1 MNYWGIKG
9 KVLFLALAPAALIAV
24 VLATHFVNS
33 RIMDLE
39 QSLRDRGLAIA
50 RQLAPASEY
59 GVISGNREILQR
71 LTSAA
76 QKEADV
82 NWVAVTDI
90 NNSILAQSGKPGQLP
105 QLLST
110 HAGLNLA
117 MSENVDTLIFSAPVL
132 LSQIEIEDI
141 SEDALGAD
149 KNKTTQARN
158 IGRVYVEMSRDN
170 TVRRKNELIR
180 NGLIITLLGLSLS
193 GLFAF
198 RMSRQV
204 TRPIQRL
211 SDAVQKIGDGALDI
225 RVPEISAGELLVLE
239 QGINSMA
246 AALKM
251 SHEHLQERIDEAT
264 SRLSY
269 QASHDALTGL
279 PNRREFEVRMERAL
293 KGARDLNE
301 VHTLCYLDL
310 DQFKIVNDTSGHVAG
325 DELLRQLATLLQARL
340 RDRDTLA
347 RLGGDEFGV
356 LLQNCSL
363 QQAQPIAELLRQLVK
378 DFRFVWHDKSFAIGV
393 SIGLVPITAESD
405 GLSSLLS
412 YADAACYAAKDRG
425 RNRVHVYQAE
435 DADLVRRQG
444 EMQWVT
450 LITRAL
456 EENRLRL
463 FVQPILPLH
472 PHTEADTHYEML
484 LRMLDDDG
492 ELVLPMAFIPAAERY
507 SLMPSIDRWV
517 IGAVFTAF
525 PALFPHAL
533 DGKSIC
539 TINLSGHSLC
549 DEKFL
554 DFIERQFV
562 INQIPYAAICFEIT
576 ETAAITNLTEAIR
589 FIHAL
594 KAKGCKFSLDDFG
607 SGLSSFTYLKNLP
620 VDYLKIDGAF
630 VKDMEIDPMDRAM
643 VESINHIG
651 HVLGLKTIAEYV
663 ESEMILEHLK
673 QIGVD
678 YVQGN
683 WLIEPL
689 PLATL
694 LNRMPR

>member
-1 MNYWGIKG
+1 MNHWGIKG

-24 VLATHFVNS
+24 VLAAHFVNS
-33 RIMDLE
+33 RILDLE
-39 QSLRDRGLAIA
+39 QSLHDRGLAIA

-59 GVISGNREILQR
+59 GVFSGNREILQR
-71 LTSAA
+71 LTSAG

-82 NWVAVTDI
+82 NWVAITDI
-90 NNSILAQSGKPGQLP
+90 DNSILAQSGKPGQLP

-117 MSENVDTLIFSAPVL
+117 MSENVDTLIFSAPVV

-141 SEDALGAD
+141 AADALGAV
-149 KNKTTQARN
+149 KNKTTQMHN

-170 TVRRKNELIR
+170 TVRRKNELMR
-180 NGLIITLLGLSLS
+180 NGLIITLLGLFVS
-193 GLFAF
+193 GVFAY
-198 RMSRQV
+198 RMSHQV

-211 SDAVQKIGDGALDI
+211 SDAVQKIGDGDLDV
-225 RVPEISAGELLVLE
+225 RVAEVSSGELQVLE
-239 QGINSMA
+239 RGINSMA
-246 AALKM
+246 VALKM
-251 SHEHLQERIDEAT
+251 SHEHLQDRIDEAT

-269 QASHDALTGL
+269 QAAHDALTGL
-279 PNRREFEVRMERAL
+279 PNRREFEVRLERAL
-293 KGARDLNE
+293 KTARDLNE
-301 VHTLCYLDL
+301 EHTLCYLDL

-325 DELLRQLATLLQARL
+325 DELLRQLAALLQARL

-356 LLQNCSL
+356 LLENCNL

-378 DFRFVWHDKSFAIGV
+378 EFRFVWHDKSFAIGV

-435 DADLVRRQG
+435 DADLVKRQG

-456 EENRLRL
+456 EENRMRL
-463 FVQPILPLH
+463 YVQPILPLH
-472 PHTEADTHYEML
+472 PHTEADTHYEIL
-484 LRMLDDDG
+484 LRMLGDDG

-525 PALFPHAL
+525 PALFPHAQ

-554 DFIERQFV
+554 DFIERQFN
-562 INQIPYAAICFEIT
+562 INQIPCAAICFEIT

-663 ESEMILEHLK
+663 ESEIILDHLK

-683 WLIEPL
+683 WLIEPQ
-689 PLATL
+689 PLSTL
-694 LNRMPR
+694 LNRNLT